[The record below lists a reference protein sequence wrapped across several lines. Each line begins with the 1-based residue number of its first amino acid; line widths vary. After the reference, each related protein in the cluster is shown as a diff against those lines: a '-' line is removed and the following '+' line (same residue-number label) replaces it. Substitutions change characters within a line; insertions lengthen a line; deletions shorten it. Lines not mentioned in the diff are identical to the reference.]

1 MCMRACAV
9 VGAVCS
15 WGAGVGRLPAARAG
29 VLLLVAVL
37 WALLVLAAVIDARQ
51 RRFPR
56 VLGCAIACVSAALS
70 ALVGGLARL
79 AWCTCAACAF
89 GAVLTVA
96 EMMWRRRHA
105 GRPGLG
111 MGDVKFLAALSLW
124 APLDAVLSLAG
135 ALVLLAWCGLLL
147 RRDSLPLLPFAVP
160 VFAVVRAARLL
171 GWAS

>member
-1 MCMRACAV
+1 MRMRACAV
-9 VGAVCS
+9 AGAVCS

-29 VLLLVAVL
+29 VLLLVVAL
-37 WALLVLAAVIDARQ
+37 WALLVLATVIDARQ

-56 VLGCAIACVSAALS
+56 VLGRAIACVSAALS

-79 AWCTCAACAF
+79 AWCACAACAF
-89 GAVLTVA
+89 AVALTGA

-171 GWAS
+171 GWAP

>member
-1 MCMRACAV
+1 MRRRVCAV

-29 VLLLVAVL
+29 VLLLVVAL
-37 WALLVLAAVIDARQ
+37 WALLVLAAGIDARQ

-56 VLGCAIACVSAALS
+56 ALGCAIACVSAALS
-70 ALVGGLARL
+70 VLVGGFVRL
-79 AWCTCAACAF
+79 AWCACAACAF
-89 GAVLTVA
+89 GAVLTGV
-96 EMMWRRRHA
+96 EIVWRRRHA

-147 RRDSLPLLPFAVP
+147 HRDSLPLLPFAVP
-160 VFAVVRAARLL
+160 VFAVVRVARLL
-171 GWAS
+171 GWAP